1 VKIDRTKIEL
11 NETFTLTFEASESP
25 DDDPDFSPLEKDF
38 QVISKSSSSNMSI
51 INGAYSR
58 TKKWNVTLIALRTG
72 TLTIPQINFGSDT
85 SPSYQVDIKLP
96 QKSSGKTG
104 ESFISELEISTS
116 TTYPQAQIIVT
127 QRLLSSSN
135 INAYEFT
142 PLKLNGVEVTSETL
156 GDVKQFQ
163 VTRGDTPYLVLE
175 QNYAIYPQSAGT
187 LSIQPSVASARIA
200 IQGSNRG
207 RSAYDPFRSNTK
219 TLRRSSEGKTITVKT
234 MPTAF
239 KGRHW
244 LAAKEV
250 QLVEDFPQG
259 KTFKAGE
266 PITRTLSLLADGQL
280 SSQLPEFKTEEISGL
295 KQYPDKPLLKNNVSD
310 DGITGVQQL
319 KVAIIPSAAGTY
331 TLPEISIPWWNTQT
345 NKLEVARIKS
355 RRFNVSGSAANNVI
369 ATPPRMDTDTTAAI
383 NDITGNGQEPTTELK
398 PLSNESSTDTLLWKL
413 ISLFLAVGLSIT
425 LFLLWRKKDNKPSA
439 TNTENTTPVKESA
452 SVKQALKQ
460 LHSACESNNA
470 QASKD
475 ALLLWAQ
482 ALFAPQQI
490 HSLGDMTGLLDDAL
504 AEIVNKLNACL
515 YRDDA
520 AKWTC
525 ASLYKQCHDFTASYK
540 PATSANSNGSLESLY
555 K

>member
-1 VKIDRTKIEL
+1 
-11 NETFTLTFEASESP
+11 
-25 DDDPDFSPLEKDF
+25 
-38 QVISKSSSSNMSI
+38 
-51 INGAYSR
+51 
-58 TKKWNVTLIALRTG
+58 
-72 TLTIPQINFGSDT
+72 
-85 SPSYQVDIKLP
+85 
-96 QKSSGKTG
+96 
-104 ESFISELEISTS
+104 
-116 TTYPQAQIIVT
+116 
-127 QRLLSSSN
+127 
-135 INAYEFT
+135 
-142 PLKLNGVEVTSETL
+142 
-156 GDVKQFQ
+156 
-163 VTRGDTPYLVLE
+163 
-175 QNYAIYPQSAGT
+175 
-187 LSIQPSVASARIA
+187 VASARIA

-219 TLRRSSEGKTITVKT
+219 TLRRSSEGKTITVNP
-234 MPTAF
+234 MPAAF
-239 KGRHW
+239 KGKHW

-319 KVAIIPSAAGTY
+319 KVAIIPSSAGTY

-345 NKLEVARIKS
+345 NKLEFARIES
-355 RRFNVSGSAANNVI
+355 RRFSVSGSAANNVI
-369 ATPPRMDTDTTAAI
+369 TPLPRMDTDSTAG
-383 NDITGNGQEPTTELK
+383 NDITDNRQEPTAELK
-398 PLSNESSTDTLLWKL
+398 PLNNESSTDTLLWKL
-413 ISLFLAVGLSIT
+413 ISLFLAAGLSIT
-425 LFLLWRKKDNKPSA
+425 LFLLWRKKDNKPSDA
-439 TNTENTTPVKESA
+439 DTSNTTPVKESA

-482 ALFAPQQI
+482 ALFTPQQI
-490 HSLGDMTGLLDDAL
+490 HSLGDLAGLLDEAL
-504 AEIVNKLNACL
+504 AESVNKLNACL
-515 YRDDA
+515 YRNDA
-520 AKWTC
+520 EKWTC